1 MPDDLRTRIAKVIWE
16 VFQNTPAIDAA
27 DDEWESW
34 WNDSTQ
40 EEKALCYAQADAVI
54 RELDTEFLDFGLW
67 LSEELRGWPMT
78 RTDLESCIKD
88 WKGKNPDGNV

>member
-1 MPDDLRTRIAKVIWE
+1 MDNLRDRIAKVIWT
-16 VFQNTPAIDAA
+16 VFQNTPPIDAA

-54 RELDTEFLDFGLW
+54 AELGMRQDRVGTLTRW
-67 LSEELRGWPMT
+67 VTGW
-78 RTDLESCIKD
+78 E
-88 WKGKNPDGNV
+88 DGQ